1 MQQNR
6 AKRNPTSSH
15 IPQSLTQILRPV
27 TGFRDL
33 EYFSG
38 EDAFLYDQE
47 VEALLEVALM
57 ALNCLPYVPAKGILI
72 LDGQKRGEDAQCIL
86 RAPLRCGA
94 QGSSKTYAEKAIDY
108 ILEQNQ
114 PMNNGIIRTPVSNS
128 SIVDALVLNTTAGRF
143 ISSLYCEDI
152 PPVMDFDYEEMVLLA
167 IAAAIGC
174 MGREDITLQK
184 SIQQIKTYYQDA
196 GYKKMLEL
204 MREIEKLFEYSDNPA
219 LRAWQKWHEPANQN
233 GELKLFFE

>member
-47 VEALLEVALM
+47 VEVLLEVALM

-108 ILEQNQ
+108 IQ
-114 PMNNGIIRTPVSNS
+114 
-128 SIVDALVLNTTAGRF
+128 A
-143 ISSLYCEDI
+143 
-152 PPVMDFDYEEMVLLA
+152 
-167 IAAAIGC
+167 
-174 MGREDITLQK
+174 
-184 SIQQIKTYYQDA
+184 
-196 GYKKMLEL
+196 
-204 MREIEKLFEYSDNPA
+204 
-219 LRAWQKWHEPANQN
+219 EPAHEQRHYPHA
-233 GELKLFFE
+233 GFQQQHRGCAGAQHHCRPIH